1 MWTLYIDDSS
11 ELTIE
16 KLGEYYPQLS
26 KSDLEFLH
34 EEVLYE
40 TGQEILK
47 RIDARWSRE
56 MVDKKDTYHVRHME
70 SLKLKLEA

>member
-26 KSDLEFLH
+26 KSDLEYLH
-34 EEVLYE
+34 EEVLCE